1 VNVTGKDELSGL
13 ASNINRMLEALEAAQ
28 ADVRVAKEIAE
39 RANQAKSMF
48 IARVSHELRTP
59 VAGIIGLN
67 DMLLKRVG
75 DQRGVRELLNMQGVS
90 AEGLLTIINEILDFS
105 TIEQGKL
112 TFENIEFEPRTVA
125 KEAMQVV
132 TGRLLVRPANA
143 PLQLVI
149 DVAPT
154 VARKLKGDPTKLKQ
168 ILVNLIGNGIKF
180 TQRGNVGLKLDCTKN
195 ESGKQW
201 LQFSVWDTGIG
212 IPASKLA
219 TVFEPFTQADES
231 VRRKYQGTGLG
242 LTIVKQMAE
251 GMGGAVSV
259 ESVEGSGSTF
269 KVTIPFEAASAA
281 PYDVSGE
288 STGRGIWPTSFTVI
302 GESCRVRDSVVEG
315 LSLFGGKSNGVFEHV
330 NHENAKAIKDS
341 KLIVL
346 LEDAAQS
353 LEGQKLIKEKA
364 AHGVIVPVISLAQG
378 ELRQKLH
385 TDGVR
390 TILSY
395 PVLADD
401 IVSALITE
409 RMVSYQDAAASI
421 VRSLPTCSR
430 PLRILVAD
438 DTLTN
443 RIVLEDLLTEAGHS
457 VVCVDDGQKLVER
470 LRPMLTGENDAEGFD
485 IVLTDIS
492 MPTMDGYSATKEI
505 RALEKDSGHHI
516 PIVAITAHI
525 LTEEQA
531 KMKASGMDEV
541 LTKPIKPEAVAAV
554 FETLVKD

>member
-1 VNVTGKDELSGL
+1 
-13 ASNINRMLEALEAAQ
+13 
-28 ADVRVAKEIAE
+28 
-39 RANQAKSMF
+39 
-48 IARVSHELRTP
+48 
-59 VAGIIGLN
+59 
-67 DMLLKRVG
+67 
-75 DQRGVRELLNMQGVS
+75 
-90 AEGLLTIINEILDFS
+90 
-105 TIEQGKL
+105 
-112 TFENIEFEPRTVA
+112 
-125 KEAMQVV
+125 
-132 TGRLLVRPANA
+132 
-143 PLQLVI
+143 
-149 DVAPT
+149 
-154 VARKLKGDPTKLKQ
+154 
-168 ILVNLIGNGIKF
+168 
-180 TQRGNVGLKLDCTKN
+180 
-195 ESGKQW
+195 
-201 LQFSVWDTGIG
+201 
-212 IPASKLA
+212 
-219 TVFEPFTQADES
+219 
-231 VRRKYQGTGLG
+231 
-242 LTIVKQMAE
+242 
-251 GMGGAVSV
+251 
-259 ESVEGSGSTF
+259 
-269 KVTIPFEAASAA
+269 
-281 PYDVSGE
+281 
-288 STGRGIWPTSFTVI
+288 
-302 GESCRVRDSVVEG
+302 
-315 LSLFGGKSNGVFEHV
+315 
-330 NHENAKAIKDS
+330 
-341 KLIVL
+341 LIVL